1 MTAAGY
7 GKAAEMGERILQT
20 GGIRGFL
27 CPGEAL
33 DGDRVMSVIGRRG
46 RGCGIRR
53 SSAPDPAGRRG
64 FFKKP

>member
-7 GKAAEMGERILQT
+7 GKATEMGERILQT

-46 RGCGIRR
+46 RGL
-53 SSAPDPAGRRG
+53 
-64 FFKKP
+64 